1 MNILDNKIL
10 SIHTAICP
18 SFSSIWPGLN
28 SPAFGFTPLDQCSAP
43 ERSNRPMSSC
53 KSLAEKSSIALY
65 PCRKE
70 PKHFIIKFL
79 IEALSTSPG
88 PSYCLFLTHRPSI
101 FNEPVILSHMKS
113 LKHAIFLHNCG
124 APPYAF
130 PQKYCYSSYTP
141 PKCFPIWSLFS
152 LPQQTKALLLLCSS
166 YTSCTHPLQ
175 QSNYTRTL
183 SVSFSPYNGVLCFPI
198 FISSTMLQV

>member
-1 MNILDNKIL
+1 MLTSTPTTV
-10 SIHTAICP
+10 SIIWRYCCSWNTPRLFPPRGLCP
-18 SFSSIWPGLN
+18 GYSLCVECSDPGLLVIYCSTGNQGFSN
-28 SPAFGFTPLDQCSAP
+28 SPGSSTVRPGLRITELECHLSSKLLKLKYGCNPP
-43 ERSNRPMSSC
+43 EDRSNRPMSSC

-101 FNEPVILSHMKS
+101 FNEPVILSDMKS

-141 PKCFPIWSLFS
+141 PKCFPI
-152 LPQQTKALLLLCSS
+152 
-166 YTSCTHPLQ
+166 
-175 QSNYTRTL
+175 
-183 SVSFSPYNGVLCFPI
+183 
-198 FISSTMLQV
+198 